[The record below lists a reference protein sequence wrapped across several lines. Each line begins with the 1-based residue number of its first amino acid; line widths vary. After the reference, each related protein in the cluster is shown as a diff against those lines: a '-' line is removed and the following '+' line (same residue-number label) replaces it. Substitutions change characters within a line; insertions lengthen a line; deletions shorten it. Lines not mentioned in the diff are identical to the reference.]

1 MGLQSS
7 LFAGV
12 AGLNANGQSISIIAD
27 NIANTNTVGFKSSRP
42 EFVDILAGNLGA
54 GGSGSIGAGARL
66 SNVNQ
71 NFTQGSLE
79 STGVT
84 TDLALDGGGFFIV
97 QDTTG
102 VFYSRAGLFSLN
114 ANQVLVNNQG
124 QAVQGFGVTA
134 GVPNGA
140 LGNIDLSAVSSTP
153 RATTLVGININLDP
167 NDSALPG
174 GAAGF
179 NHTNAVATSN
189 SQTGIR
195 IYDSLGNPT
204 NILVYFRKND
214 AAANSWFYYAGMNRE
229 DVDFASLGAP
239 FNTFTTVA
247 GHEQDFFAL
256 ESGTLTFDSQ
266 GALITESAA
275 ALSIDYDAD
284 GDGAISGAEAGAP
297 IATPA
302 NGGTGWAFAG
312 GAASGQVIT
321 FDFGTT
327 PTEGG
332 SGTDRTT
339 QFGGASVSGVNNFIR
354 FLSQD
359 GFAAGTLSSIDIDES
374 GFITGAFSNGETQ
387 KLAQVGL
394 ANFANLNGLQRV
406 GQNNFIESVASGQP
420 VNGSPNT
427 AGMGAIRSGF
437 LEQSNT
443 DLAEEFVRL
452 ILSQR
457 AFQANTRTISTA
469 NELLAN
475 LVVLGQ

>member
-27 NIANTNTVGFKSSRP
+27 NIANTNTVGFKSSRA
-42 EFVDILAGNLGA
+42 EFVDVLSGNLGG

-66 SNVNQ
+66 SGVNQ

-84 TDLALDGGGFFIV
+84 TDLAIDGGGFFIV

-140 LGNIDLSAVSSTP
+140 LGSIDLSAISSSPQPTS
-153 RATTLVGININLDP
+153 LVEININLDP
-167 NDSALPG
+167 NDQALAG

-204 NILVYFRKND
+204 NILVYFRKDD
-214 AAANSWFYYAGMNRE
+214 AAVNSWFYYVGMNRE
-229 DVDFASLGAP
+229 DVDFASYGPP

-247 GHEQDFFAL
+247 GNEQDFFPL
-256 ESGTLTFDSQ
+256 QSGTLTFNSQ
-266 GALITESAA
+266 GALITESVL

-284 GDGAISGAEAGAP
+284 GDGVISGAEAGAP
-297 IATPA
+297 VATPA
-302 NGGTGWAFAG
+302 NATGWAFAG

-332 SGTDRTT
+332 NGTDRTT
-339 QFGGASVSGVNNFIR
+339 QFGGAAVSGVNNFIR
-354 FLSQD
+354 FLNQD
-359 GFAAGTLSSIDIDES
+359 GFTAGTLSNIDIDEN
-374 GFITGAFSNGETQ
+374 GFVTGTFSNGQTQ
-387 KLAQVGL
+387 KLAQVAL
-394 ANFANLNGLQRV
+394 ATFANLSGLQRV
-406 GQNNFIESVASGQP
+406 GKNNFIESVASGQP

-427 AGMGAIRSGF
+427 AGLGAIRSGF

-443 DLAEEFVRL
+443 DLAEEFVKL

>member
-12 AGLNANGQSISIIAD
+12 AGLNANGQTISIIAD
-27 NIANTNTVGFKSSRP
+27 NIANTNTVGFKSSRA
-42 EFVDILAGNLGA
+42 EFVDVLAGNLGG
-54 GGSGSIGAGARL
+54 GGSGRIGAGVRL
-66 SNVNQ
+66 SGVTQ
-71 NFTQGSLE
+71 SFTQGSLE

-84 TDLALDGGGFFIV
+84 TDLAIDGGGFFIL

-114 ANQVLVNNQG
+114 ASQVLVNSQG

-140 LGNIDLSAVSSTP
+140 LASIDLSSISSTP
-153 RATTLVGININLDP
+153 RPTSLVEININLDP
-167 NDSALPG
+167 NDQALAG

-179 NHTNAVATSN
+179 NHTNAVTTSN

-214 AAANSWFYYAGMNRE
+214 AAANSWFYYVGMNRE
-229 DVDFASLGAP
+229 DVDFASYGPP

-247 GHEQDFFAL
+247 GHEQDFFPIQ
-256 ESGTLTFDSQ
+256 SGTLSFNSQ

-284 GDGAISGAEAGAP
+284 GDGAISGAEVGAP
-297 IATPA
+297 VATPA
-302 NGGTGWAFAG
+302 NATGWAFAG

-339 QFGGASVSGVNNFIR
+339 QFGGATVSGANNFIR
-354 FLSQD
+354 FLTQD
-359 GFAAGTLSSIDIDES
+359 GFTAGTLSNIDIDEN
-374 GFITGAFSNGETQ
+374 GFVTGTFSNGQTQ
-387 KLAQVGL
+387 KLAQVAL
-394 ANFANLNGLQRV
+394 ATFANLSGLQRV

-420 VNGSPNT
+420 VNGSPNA
-427 AGMGAIRSGF
+427 AGLGAIRSGF

>member
-12 AGLNANGQSISIIAD
+12 AGLDANGQSIAVIGD
-27 NIANTNTVGFKSSRP
+27 NIANTNTVGFKSSRA
-42 EFVDILAGNLGA
+42 EFVDVLSGNLGG

-66 SNVNQ
+66 SGVSQ

-84 TDLALDGGGFFIV
+84 TDLAIDGGGFFVV
-97 QDTTG
+97 QDSTG
-102 VFYSRAGLFSLN
+102 VFYSRAGLFGLD

-134 GVPNGA
+134 GVANGA
-140 LGNIDLSAVSSTP
+140 LGSIDLSSISSTP
-153 RATTLVGININLDP
+153 QPTSLVEININIDP
-167 NDSALPG
+167 NDQAQAG

-179 NHTNAVATSN
+179 NHTNSVNTSN
-189 SQTGIR
+189 FQTGIR
-195 IYDSLGNPT
+195 IFDSLGNPT

-214 AAANSWFYYAGMNRE
+214 AAANSWFYYTGMNRE
-229 DVDFASLGAP
+229 DVDFSSYGAP

-247 GHEQDFFAL
+247 GHEKDFFPL
-256 ESGTLTFDSQ
+256 QSGTLTFNSQ
-266 GALITESAA
+266 GALITESTA
-275 ALSIDYDAD
+275 ALSIDYDAN
-284 GDGAISGAEAGAP
+284 GDGTISGAEAGAP
-297 IATPA
+297 LATPA
-302 NGGTGWAFAG
+302 NVPGWAFAG
-312 GAASGQVIT
+312 GAASGQAIT

-327 PTEGG
+327 PAEGG
-332 SGTDRTT
+332 SGTDKTT
-339 QFGGASVSGVNNFIR
+339 QYGGASSSGANNFVR
-354 FLSQD
+354 FLTQD
-359 GFAAGTLSSIDIDES
+359 GFTAGTLSNIDIDEN
-374 GFITGAFSNGETQ
+374 GFVTGAFSNGQTQ
-387 KLAQVGL
+387 KLAQVAL
-394 ANFANLNGLQRV
+394 ATFANLGGLQRV
-406 GQNNFIESVASGQP
+406 GKNNFIESVASGQP

-427 AGMGAIRSGF
+427 AGLGAIRSGF

-457 AFQANTRTISTA
+457 AFQANTRTISTV